1 MTQEKNV
8 AQVVKYAS
16 NQFSLRFRTS
26 EDYDHAV
33 HINNENYHLPVA
45 TENVSPLEIVFDT
58 SVDLET
64 LVRHFEL
71 SFKLEI

>member
-1 MTQEKNV
+1 MNS

-16 NQFSLRFRTS
+16 DKFALRFKTL
-26 EDYDHAV
+26 EDYEHAV

-45 TENVSPLEIVFDT
+45 TADASVLEIVFDA

-64 LVRHFEL
+64 LVRHFKL
-71 SFKLEI
+71 SFKLEY